1 MQLKDKA
8 DVVVAI
14 SAAHG
19 TQGFMASVASN
30 ESAADEVMAAC
41 APLEAFA
48 SFEAIPFLTLLE
60 IAFQVAQII
69 FGDGAITLDKIKSVI
84 EMLKTV
90 LG

>member
-1 MQLKDKA
+1 MQLKSAA
-8 DVVVAI
+8 DIQVAI
-14 SAAHG
+14 DTLNSAS
-19 TQGFMASVASN
+19 GFSASANDVAVASASVA
-30 ESAADEVMAAC
+30 AAC
-41 APLEAFA
+41 APLEGFA

-84 EMLKTV
+84 EMLKTI

>member
-1 MQLKDKA
+1 MQMKSRDDVSAAINAARGEGFAAAA
-8 DVVVAI
+8 DVTDEVVA
-14 SAAHG
+14 
-19 TQGFMASVASN
+19 
-30 ESAADEVMAAC
+30 AC
-41 APLEAFA
+41 GALEGFA
-48 SFEAIPFLTLLE
+48 SFEAIPFLTLIE

>member
-1 MQLKDKA
+1 MQLK
-8 DVVVAI
+8 
-14 SAAHG
+14 
-19 TQGFMASVASN
+19 SVAECETAIN
-30 ESAADEVMAAC
+30 EVCFKGTGFAAVAGVTTTVEVMAAC
-41 APLEAFA
+41 APLEGFA
-48 SFEAIPFLTLLE
+48 SFEAIPFLTLIE